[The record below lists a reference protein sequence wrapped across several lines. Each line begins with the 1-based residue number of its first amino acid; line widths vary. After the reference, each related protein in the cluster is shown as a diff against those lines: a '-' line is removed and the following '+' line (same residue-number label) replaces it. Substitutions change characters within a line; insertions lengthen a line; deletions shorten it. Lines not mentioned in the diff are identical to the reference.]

1 MVGKRS
7 AANSTYGSPFPF
19 LPFLLYYLL
28 VQKIRTF
35 IENAPRI
42 AFHERSLRSYV
53 TYEHMSNFLKI
64 LFGSCLGTLLA
75 LGALV
80 FIGISAVAGL
90 ASAGDQK
97 PKVENNTILKLD
109 LTQVP
114 ELTDNIPTGGFT
126 SFELET
132 DPVLGVHD
140 VVRAIEKAK
149 NDDDIKGIYM
159 NSMVQG
165 GGLAKLTQIREA
177 ILDFKASGKFVV
189 TYAPVLD
196 QTAYYLAT
204 AGDEIHLG
212 PLGVVDFRGLGAEV
226 MFYKKMMDKV
236 GVDVD
241 VFYAGKYKSATEP
254 FRRTDMSPENK
265 EQVREFLT
273 GLSDIML
280 ANIAEDRELS
290 EDVVRSHMNS
300 IAGWKGEAAVKGGL
314 IDAISTR
321 TEVDNRLRELVGF
334 DAGDKL
340 KTIELDKYF
349 SARLKKMK
357 ARGNSEVAVL
367 IAEGTIVDG
376 KSENGGIGDKKY
388 VAELERLTEDDDVKA
403 VVLRVN
409 SGGGS
414 ASSSENI
421 WYAAEQLKAAGKPFV
436 VSMGAV
442 AASGGYYIAAGADS
456 IFAEPMTITGSI
468 GVFTIFPQDKGLM
481 EDKLGLTL
489 DTVNIG
495 KHANGFS
502 PFRPLDAEEQAVMK
516 MRTEAIYATFLQRVA
531 DGRGLPLE
539 TVQEIAQGRVYAG
552 NRALELGLVD
562 RIAGLD
568 EAIDAAASLA
578 NLDAEDV
585 SVGHYPRI
593 KPPLEQLIE
602 DLLGEDAA
610 KGFSTAIA
618 KDQLGPENYR
628 YFQMMK
634 EATQSQGA
642 QARMPVLV
650 NF

>member
-1 MVGKRS
+1 
-7 AANSTYGSPFPF
+7 
-19 LPFLLYYLL
+19 
-28 VQKIRTF
+28 
-35 IENAPRI
+35 
-42 AFHERSLRSYV
+42 
-53 TYEHMSNFLKI
+53 MSNFLKI

-75 LGALV
+75 LGALI
-80 FIGISAVAGL
+80 FIGISAVAGI
-90 ASAGDQK
+90 ASSGDQK
-97 PKVENNTILKLD
+97 PEVETNSILKLD
-109 LTQVP
+109 LSQVP
-114 ELTDNIPTGGFT
+114 ELTGNVAMGSFT
-126 SFELET
+126 SFELKT
-132 DPVLGVHD
+132 DQVLGVHD
-140 VVRAIEKAK
+140 VIRAIAKAK
-149 NDDDIKGIYM
+149 DDEDIKGIYM
-159 NSMVQG
+159 NSMMQS
-165 GGLAKLTQIREA
+165 GGLAKLTGIREA
-177 ILDFKASGKFVV
+177 LVDFKSAGKFVL
-189 TYAPVLD
+189 TYAPILD

-204 AGDEIHLG
+204 AGDEIFLG

-236 GVDVD
+236 GVGVD
-241 VFYAGKYKSATEP
+241 IFYAGKYKSATEP
-254 FRRTDMSPENK
+254 FRRTNMSPESK
-265 EQVREFLT
+265 EQVREFMT
-273 GLSDIML
+273 DISDLML
-280 ANIAEDRELS
+280 ANIAEGRNISVAD
-290 EDVVRSHMNS
+290 VRSKMNS
-300 IAGWKGEAAVKGGL
+300 LEGWKGEEAVSGGL
-314 IDAISTR
+314 IDGIKTR
-321 TEVDNRLRELVGF
+321 TEVDARLRELVGF
-334 DAGDKL
+334 EADEKL

-357 ARGNSEVAVL
+357 GRGNNEVAVL

-388 VAELERLTEDDDVKA
+388 VAELERLTKDDDVKA
-403 VVLRVN
+403 VVLRIN

-468 GVFTIFPQDKGLM
+468 GVFSMFPQDKGLM
-481 EDKLGLTL
+481 EDKLGLTI

-502 PFRPLDAEEQAVMK
+502 PFRPLDDEERAVMK

-531 DGRGLPLE
+531 DGRSLPLA

-552 NRALELGLVD
+552 ERALELGLVD
-562 RIAGLD
+562 RLASLD
-568 EAIDAAASLA
+568 EAIAAATSLA
-578 NLDAEDV
+578 NIDADDV

-628 YFQMMK
+628 YFKMMK
-634 EATQSQGA
+634 EVTQSQGA
-642 QARMPVLV
+642 QARMPVMV
-650 NF
+650 RF

>member
-1 MVGKRS
+1 
-7 AANSTYGSPFPF
+7 
-19 LPFLLYYLL
+19 
-28 VQKIRTF
+28 
-35 IENAPRI
+35 
-42 AFHERSLRSYV
+42 
-53 TYEHMSNFLKI
+53 MSNFLKI

-75 LGALV
+75 LGALI
-80 FIGISAVAGL
+80 FIGISAIAGL
-90 ASAGDQK
+90 ASSGEQK
-97 PKVENNTILKLD
+97 PKVENNAILKLD
-109 LTQVP
+109 LSRVP
-114 ELTDNIPTGGFT
+114 ELTDNVPTGGFG
-126 SFELET
+126 SFEFET
-132 DPVLGVHD
+132 DPVLGIHD

-149 NDDDIKGIYM
+149 GDDDIKGIYM

-165 GGLAKLTQIREA
+165 GGLTKLTMVREA
-177 ILDFKASGKFVV
+177 LMDFKTSGKFVIS
-189 TYAPVLD
+189 YAPVYD

-204 AGDEIHLG
+204 AGDEIHMG

-226 MFYKKMMDKV
+226 MFYKKMMDKI

-254 FRRTDMSPENK
+254 FRGTKMSPENR

-273 GLSDIML
+273 DISDLML
-280 ANIAEDRELS
+280 ENIAEGRDLS
-290 EDVVRSHMNS
+290 VSAVRAKMNNLE
-300 IAGWKGEAAVKGGL
+300 GWKGDEAVAGGL
-314 IDAISTR
+314 IDGISTR
-321 TEVDNRLRELVGF
+321 TEVDARLRELVGF

-340 KTIELDKYF
+340 KTIELGKYF

-376 KSENGGIGDKKY
+376 EAENGGIGDEKY

-516 MRTEAIYATFLQRVA
+516 MRTEAIYATFLKRVA

-539 TVQEIAQGRVYAG
+539 TVKEIAQGRVYAG

-562 RIAGLD
+562 RLAGLD
-568 EAIDAAASLA
+568 EAIDAAANLA
-578 NLDAEDV
+578 DLDAEDV

-602 DLLGEDAA
+602 DLLGEEAA
-610 KGFSTAIA
+610 KGFKTAMI
-618 KDQLGPENYR
+618 KDQLGPDNYR

-634 EATQSQGA
+634 EVTQSQGA

>member
-1 MVGKRS
+1 
-7 AANSTYGSPFPF
+7 
-19 LPFLLYYLL
+19 
-28 VQKIRTF
+28 
-35 IENAPRI
+35 
-42 AFHERSLRSYV
+42 
-53 TYEHMSNFLKI
+53 MSNFLKI

-75 LGALV
+75 LGALI
-80 FIGISAVAGL
+80 FIGISAIAGL

-97 PKVENNTILKLD
+97 PTVETNSILKLD

-114 ELTDNIPTGGFT
+114 ELTDNVPSGGFT
-126 SFELET
+126 SFELDT

-149 NDDDIKGIYM
+149 DDDDIKGIYM

-165 GGLAKLTQIREA
+165 GGLAKLTLIREA
-177 ILDFKASGKFVV
+177 LVDFKTSGKFVLS
-189 TYAPVLD
+189 YAPVFD

-204 AGDEIHLG
+204 ASDEIHLG

-254 FRRTDMSPENK
+254 FRRTNMSPENR

-273 GLSDIML
+273 DISDVML
-280 ANIAEDRELS
+280 ANIAEGRDLS
-290 EDVVRSHMNS
+290 EDKVRSHMNN
-300 IAGWKGEAAVKGGL
+300 IAGWKGEEAVTGGL
-314 IDAISTR
+314 IDGIKTR
-321 TEVDNRLRELVGF
+321 TEVDTRLRELVGF

-340 KTIELDKYF
+340 KTIELGKYF

-357 ARGNSEVAVL
+357 ARGDSEVAVL

-502 PFRPLDAEEQAVMK
+502 PFRPLDEEEQAVMK
-516 MRTEAIYATFLQRVA
+516 MRTEAIYATFLERVA
-531 DGRGLPLE
+531 EGRGLPLA
-539 TVQEIAQGRVYAG
+539 TVKEIAQGRVYAG
-552 NRALELGLVD
+552 GRALELGLVD

-578 NLDAEDV
+578 NLDADDV
-585 SVGHYPRI
+585 SVGHYPKI

-602 DLLGEDAA
+602 DLLGEEAA
-610 KGFSTAIA
+610 KGFSTAIM
-618 KDQLGPENYR
+618 KDQLGPDNYR
-628 YFQMMK
+628 YYQMMK
-634 EATQSQGA
+634 EVTQSQGT
-642 QARMPVLV
+642 QARLPVMV

>member
-1 MVGKRS
+1 
-7 AANSTYGSPFPF
+7 
-19 LPFLLYYLL
+19 
-28 VQKIRTF
+28 
-35 IENAPRI
+35 
-42 AFHERSLRSYV
+42 
-53 TYEHMSNFLKI
+53 MSNFLKI

-75 LGALV
+75 LGALI
-80 FIGISAVAGL
+80 FIGISAVAGI
-90 ASAGDQK
+90 ASSGDQK
-97 PKVENNTILKLD
+97 PEVETNSILKLD
-109 LTQVP
+109 LSQVP
-114 ELTDNIPTGGFT
+114 ELTGNVAMGSFT
-126 SFELET
+126 SFELKT
-132 DPVLGVHD
+132 DQVLGVHD
-140 VVRAIEKAK
+140 VIRAIAKAK
-149 NDDDIKGIYM
+149 DDEDIKGIYM
-159 NSMVQG
+159 NSMMQS
-165 GGLAKLTQIREA
+165 GGLAKLTGIREA
-177 ILDFKASGKFVV
+177 LVDFKSAGKFVL
-189 TYAPVLD
+189 TYAPILD

-204 AGDEIHLG
+204 AGDEIFLG

-236 GVDVD
+236 GVGVD
-241 VFYAGKYKSATEP
+241 IFYAGKYKSATEP
-254 FRRTDMSPENK
+254 FRRTNMSPESK
-265 EQVREFLT
+265 EQVREFMT
-273 GLSDIML
+273 DISDLML
-280 ANIAEDRELS
+280 ANIAEGRNISVAD
-290 EDVVRSHMNS
+290 VRSKMNS
-300 IAGWKGEAAVKGGL
+300 LEGWKGEEAVSGGL
-314 IDAISTR
+314 IDGIKTR
-321 TEVDNRLRELVGF
+321 TEVDARLRELVGF
-334 DAGDKL
+334 EADEKL

-357 ARGNSEVAVL
+357 GRGNNEVAVL

-403 VVLRVN
+403 VVLRIN

-468 GVFTIFPQDKGLM
+468 GVFSMFPQDKGLM
-481 EDKLGLTL
+481 EDKLGLTI

-502 PFRPLDAEEQAVMK
+502 PFRPLDDEERAVMK

-531 DGRGLPLE
+531 DGRSLPLA

-552 NRALELGLVD
+552 ERALELGLVD
-562 RIAGLD
+562 RLASLD
-568 EAIDAAASLA
+568 EAIAAATSLA
-578 NLDAEDV
+578 NIDADDV

-628 YFQMMK
+628 YFKMMK
-634 EATQSQGA
+634 EVTQSQGA
-642 QARMPVLV
+642 QARMPVMV
-650 NF
+650 RF

>member
-1 MVGKRS
+1 
-7 AANSTYGSPFPF
+7 
-19 LPFLLYYLL
+19 
-28 VQKIRTF
+28 
-35 IENAPRI
+35 
-42 AFHERSLRSYV
+42 
-53 TYEHMSNFLKI
+53 MSNFLKI

-75 LGALV
+75 LGALA
-80 FIGISAVAGL
+80 FIGISAIAGI

-97 PKVENNTILKLD
+97 PKVETNSILKLD

-114 ELTDNIPTGGFT
+114 ELTDNVATAGFT
-126 SFELET
+126 SFELNT
-132 DPVLGVHD
+132 GPILGVHD

-149 NDDDIKGIYM
+149 GDDDVKGIYM

-165 GGLAKLTQIREA
+165 GGLTKLTQIREA
-177 ILDFKASGKFVV
+177 LIDFKTSGKFVL

-204 AGDEIHLG
+204 AGDEIYLG

-254 FRRTDMSPENK
+254 FRRTNMSPENK

-273 GLSDIML
+273 DISDLML
-280 ANIAEDRELS
+280 ANIAAGRNLS
-290 EDVVRSHMNS
+290 IADVRSKMNNLE
-300 IAGWKGEAAVKGGL
+300 GWKGEEAVSGGL
-314 IDAISTR
+314 IDGIKTR
-321 TEVDNRLRELVGF
+321 TEVDARLHELVGF
-334 DAGDKL
+334 DADEKL
-340 KTIELDKYF
+340 KTIELSKYF

-357 ARGNSEVAVL
+357 ARGDNEVAVL

-456 IFAEPMTITGSI
+456 IFAEPMTVTGSI

-481 EDKLGLTL
+481 EDKLGLTI

-502 PFRPLDAEEQAVMK
+502 PFRPLAAEETAVLK
-516 MRTEAIYATFLQRVA
+516 MRTEAIYSTFLDRVA
-531 DGRGLPLE
+531 TGRNLPLA
-539 TVQEIAQGRVYAG
+539 TVKEIAQGRVYAAE
-552 NRALELGLVD
+552 RALELGLVD
-562 RIAGLD
+562 RLAGLD
-568 EAIDAAASLA
+568 EAIAAASTLA
-578 NLDAEDV
+578 YLDKDEV

-628 YFQMMK
+628 LFKTMK
-634 EATQSQGA
+634 EVTQSQGA
-642 QARMPVLV
+642 QARMPVV
-650 NF
+650 VKF

>member
-1 MVGKRS
+1 
-7 AANSTYGSPFPF
+7 
-19 LPFLLYYLL
+19 
-28 VQKIRTF
+28 
-35 IENAPRI
+35 
-42 AFHERSLRSYV
+42 
-53 TYEHMSNFLKI
+53 MSNFLKI

-75 LGALV
+75 LGALI

-90 ASAGDQK
+90 ASSGEQK
-97 PKVENNTILKLD
+97 PKVETNSILKLE
-109 LTQVP
+109 LSQVP
-114 ELTDNIPTGGFT
+114 ELTDNVPTGGFT
-126 SFELET
+126 SFELDT

-140 VVRAIEKAK
+140 IIRAIEKAK
-149 NDDDIKGIYM
+149 DDDDIKGIYM

-165 GGLAKLTQIREA
+165 GGLAKLTGIREA
-177 ILDFKASGKFVV
+177 LVDFKASGKFVL

-204 AGDEIHLG
+204 AGDEIFLG

-226 MFYKKMMDKV
+226 MFYKKMMDKIGV
-236 GVDVD
+236 GVDI
-241 VFYAGKYKSATEP
+241 FYAGKYKSATEP
-254 FRRTDMSPENK
+254 FRRTNMSPENK

-273 GLSDIML
+273 DISDLML
-280 ANIAEDRELS
+280 ANIAEGRNIS
-290 EDVVRSHMNS
+290 EADVRNRMNS
-300 IAGWKGEAAVKGGL
+300 LAGWKGEEAVSSGL
-314 IDAISTR
+314 IDGIKTR
-321 TEVDNRLRELVGF
+321 SEVDARLRELVGF

-340 KTIELDKYF
+340 KTVEVGKYF

-468 GVFTIFPQDKGLM
+468 GVFSMFPQDKGLM
-481 EDKLGLTL
+481 EDKLGLTI

-502 PFRPLDAEEQAVMK
+502 PFRPLDEEEKAVMK
-516 MRTEAIYATFLQRVA
+516 MRTESIYATFLQRVA
-531 DGRGLPLE
+531 DGRGLPLA
-539 TVQEIAQGRVYAG
+539 TVKEIAQGRVYAG
-552 NRALELGLVD
+552 ERALELGLVD
-562 RIAGLD
+562 RLAGLD
-568 EAIDAAASLA
+568 EAIAAATTLA
-578 NLDAEDV
+578 NLDADDV

-628 YFQMMK
+628 YFKMMK
-634 EATQSQGA
+634 EVAQSQGA
-642 QARMPVLV
+642 QARMPVMV
-650 NF
+650 KF

>member
-1 MVGKRS
+1 
-7 AANSTYGSPFPF
+7 
-19 LPFLLYYLL
+19 
-28 VQKIRTF
+28 
-35 IENAPRI
+35 
-42 AFHERSLRSYV
+42 
-53 TYEHMSNFLKI
+53 MSNFLKI

-75 LGALV
+75 LGALI
-80 FIGISAVAGL
+80 FIGISAVAGI
-90 ASAGDQK
+90 ASSGDQK
-97 PKVENNTILKLD
+97 PEVETNSILKLD
-109 LTQVP
+109 LSQVP
-114 ELTDNIPTGGFT
+114 ELTGNVAMGSFT
-126 SFELET
+126 SFELKT
-132 DPVLGVHD
+132 DQVLGVHD
-140 VVRAIEKAK
+140 VIRAIAKAK
-149 NDDDIKGIYM
+149 DDEDIKGIYM
-159 NSMVQG
+159 NSMMQS
-165 GGLAKLTQIREA
+165 GGLAKLTGIREA
-177 ILDFKASGKFVV
+177 LVDFKSAGKFVL
-189 TYAPVLD
+189 TYAPILD

-204 AGDEIHLG
+204 AGDEIFLG

-236 GVDVD
+236 GVGVD
-241 VFYAGKYKSATEP
+241 IFYAGKYKSATEP
-254 FRRTDMSPENK
+254 FRRTNMSPESK
-265 EQVREFLT
+265 EQVREFMT
-273 GLSDIML
+273 DISDLML
-280 ANIAEDRELS
+280 ANIAEGRNISVAD
-290 EDVVRSHMNS
+290 VRSKMNS
-300 IAGWKGEAAVKGGL
+300 LEGWKGEEAVSGGL
-314 IDAISTR
+314 IDGIKTR
-321 TEVDNRLRELVGF
+321 TEVDARLRELVGF
-334 DAGDKL
+334 EADEKL

-357 ARGNSEVAVL
+357 GRGNNEVAVL

-388 VAELERLTEDDDVKA
+388 VAELERLTKDDDVKA
-403 VVLRVN
+403 VVLRIN

-468 GVFTIFPQDKGLM
+468 GVFSMFPQDKGLM
-481 EDKLGLTL
+481 EDKLGLTI

-502 PFRPLDAEEQAVMK
+502 PFRPLDDEERAVMK

-531 DGRGLPLE
+531 DGRSLPLA

-552 NRALELGLVD
+552 ERALELGLVD
-562 RIAGLD
+562 RLASLD
-568 EAIDAAASLA
+568 EAIAAATSLA
-578 NLDAEDV
+578 NIDADDV

-602 DLLGEDAA
+602 DFLGEDAA

-628 YFQMMK
+628 YFKMMK
-634 EATQSQGA
+634 EVTQSQGA
-642 QARMPVLV
+642 QARMPVMV
-650 NF
+650 RF

>member
-1 MVGKRS
+1 
-7 AANSTYGSPFPF
+7 
-19 LPFLLYYLL
+19 
-28 VQKIRTF
+28 
-35 IENAPRI
+35 
-42 AFHERSLRSYV
+42 
-53 TYEHMSNFLKI
+53 MSNFLKI

-75 LGALV
+75 LGALI
-80 FIGISAVAGL
+80 FIGISAVAGI
-90 ASAGDQK
+90 ASSGDQK
-97 PKVENNTILKLD
+97 PEVETNSILKLD
-109 LTQVP
+109 LSQVP
-114 ELTDNIPTGGFT
+114 ELTGNVAMGSFT
-126 SFELET
+126 SFELKT
-132 DPVLGVHD
+132 DQVLGVHD
-140 VVRAIEKAK
+140 VIRAIAKAK
-149 NDDDIKGIYM
+149 DDEDIKGIYM
-159 NSMVQG
+159 NSMMQS
-165 GGLAKLTQIREA
+165 GGLAKLTGIREA
-177 ILDFKASGKFVV
+177 LVDFKSAGKFVL
-189 TYAPVLD
+189 TYAPILD

-204 AGDEIHLG
+204 AGDEIFLG

-236 GVDVD
+236 GVGVD
-241 VFYAGKYKSATEP
+241 IFYAGKYKSATEP
-254 FRRTDMSPENK
+254 FRRTNMSPESK
-265 EQVREFLT
+265 EQVREFMT
-273 GLSDIML
+273 DISDLML
-280 ANIAEDRELS
+280 ANIAEGRNISVAD
-290 EDVVRSHMNS
+290 VRSKMNS
-300 IAGWKGEAAVKGGL
+300 LEGWKGEEAVSGGL
-314 IDAISTR
+314 IDGIKTR
-321 TEVDNRLRELVGF
+321 TEVDARLRELVGF
-334 DAGDKL
+334 EADEKL

-357 ARGNSEVAVL
+357 GRGNNEVAVL

-403 VVLRVN
+403 VVLRIN

-468 GVFTIFPQDKGLM
+468 GVFSMFPQDKGLM
-481 EDKLGLTL
+481 EDKLGLTI

-502 PFRPLDAEEQAVMK
+502 PFRPLDDEERAVMK

-531 DGRGLPLE
+531 DGRSLPLA

-552 NRALELGLVD
+552 ERALELGLVD
-562 RIAGLD
+562 RLASLD
-568 EAIDAAASLA
+568 EAIAAATSLA
-578 NLDAEDV
+578 NIDADDV

-602 DLLGEDAA
+602 DFLGEDAA

-628 YFQMMK
+628 YFKMMK
-634 EATQSQGA
+634 EVTQSQGA
-642 QARMPVLV
+642 QARMPVMV
-650 NF
+650 RF

>member
-1 MVGKRS
+1 
-7 AANSTYGSPFPF
+7 
-19 LPFLLYYLL
+19 
-28 VQKIRTF
+28 
-35 IENAPRI
+35 
-42 AFHERSLRSYV
+42 
-53 TYEHMSNFLKI
+53 MSNFLKI

-75 LGALV
+75 LGALF

-90 ASAGDQK
+90 ASAGEQK
-97 PKVENNTILKLD
+97 PKVEANSILKID
-109 LTQVP
+109 LGQVP
-114 ELTDNIPTGGFT
+114 ELTDNVPAGGFT

-132 DPVLGVHD
+132 DPVLGIHD

-149 NDDDIKGIYM
+149 DDDDIKGIYM
-159 NSMVQG
+159 NSMTQG
-165 GGLAKLTQIREA
+165 GGLTKLTMVREA
-177 ILDFKASGKFVV
+177 LLDFKESGKFVLS
-189 TYAPVLD
+189 YAPVYE
-196 QTAYYLAT
+196 QNAYYLAT
-204 AGDEIHLG
+204 AGDEIHIG

-273 GLSDIML
+273 DISDQML
-280 ANIAEDRELS
+280 ANIAEGRNL
-290 EDVVRSHMNS
+290 S
-300 IAGWKGEAAVKGGL
+300 IADVRGKMNNIEGWKGEEAVTGGL
-314 IDAISTR
+314 IDGIKTR
-321 TEVDNRLRELVGF
+321 SEVDARLRELVGF

-340 KTIELDKYF
+340 KTIGLGKYF

-357 ARGNSEVAVL
+357 GRGKSEVAVL

-516 MRTEAIYATFLQRVA
+516 MRTESIYATFLQRVA
-531 DGRGLPLE
+531 DGRDLPLE
-539 TVQEIAQGRVYAG
+539 TVKEIAQGRVYAG
-552 NRALELGLVD
+552 GRALELGLVD
-562 RIAGLD
+562 RLAGLD
-568 EAIDAAASLA
+568 EAIDAAANLA
-578 NLDAEDV
+578 DLNADEV

-610 KGFSTAIA
+610 KGFQTAFV
-618 KDQLGPENYR
+618 KDQLGPDNYR
-628 YFQMMK
+628 YYQMMK
-634 EATQSQGA
+634 EVTQSQGA
-642 QARMPVLV
+642 QARMPVMV

>member
-1 MVGKRS
+1 
-7 AANSTYGSPFPF
+7 
-19 LPFLLYYLL
+19 
-28 VQKIRTF
+28 
-35 IENAPRI
+35 
-42 AFHERSLRSYV
+42 
-53 TYEHMSNFLKI
+53 MSNFLKI

-75 LGALV
+75 LGALI

-90 ASAGDQK
+90 ASAGEQK
-97 PKVENNTILKLD
+97 PKVETNSILKLD
-109 LTQVP
+109 LSQVP
-114 ELTDNIPTGGFT
+114 ELTDNVASGGMT
-126 SFELET
+126 SFKLET

-140 VVRAIEKAK
+140 VIRAIEKAK

-165 GGLAKLTQIREA
+165 GGLAKLTGIREA
-177 ILDFKASGKFVV
+177 LVDFKSSGKFVL

-204 AGDEIHLG
+204 AGDEIFLG

-236 GVDVD
+236 GVGVEI
-241 VFYAGKYKSATEP
+241 FYAGKYKSATEP
-254 FRRTDMSPENK
+254 FRRTGMSPENK
-265 EQVREFLT
+265 EQVREFMT
-273 GLSDIML
+273 DISDLML
-280 ANIAEDRELS
+280 ANIAEGRNIS
-290 EDVVRSHMNS
+290 EADVRSNMNS
-300 IAGWKGEAAVKGGL
+300 IAGWKGEEAVSRGL
-314 IDAISTR
+314 IDGIKTR
-321 TEVDNRLRELVGF
+321 SEVDARLRELVGF
-334 DAGDKL
+334 EAGDKL
-340 KTIELDKYF
+340 KTIKLGKYF

-357 ARGNSEVAVL
+357 GRGSSEVAVL

-388 VAELERLTEDDDVKA
+388 AAELERLTEDDDVKA

-468 GVFTIFPQDKGLM
+468 GVFSMFPQDKGLM
-481 EDKLGLTL
+481 EDKLGITI

-502 PFRPLDAEEQAVMK
+502 PFRPLDEEERAVMK

-531 DGRGLPLE
+531 DGRGLPLA
-539 TVQEIAQGRVYAG
+539 TVKEIAQGRVYAG
-552 NRALELGLVD
+552 ERALELGLVD
-562 RIAGLD
+562 RLAGLD
-568 EAIDAAASLA
+568 EAIAAATSLA
-578 NLDAEDV
+578 NLDADDV
-585 SVGHYPRI
+585 SVGHYPKI

-602 DLLGEDAA
+602 ELLGEDVA

-628 YFQMMK
+628 YFKMMK
-634 EATQSQGA
+634 EVAQSQGA
-642 QARMPVLV
+642 QARMPVMV
-650 NF
+650 KF

>member
-1 MVGKRS
+1 
-7 AANSTYGSPFPF
+7 
-19 LPFLLYYLL
+19 
-28 VQKIRTF
+28 
-35 IENAPRI
+35 
-42 AFHERSLRSYV
+42 
-53 TYEHMSNFLKI
+53 MSNFLKI

-75 LGALV
+75 LGALI
-80 FIGISAVAGL
+80 FIGISAVAGI
-90 ASAGDQK
+90 ASSGDQK
-97 PKVENNTILKLD
+97 PEVETNSILKLD
-109 LTQVP
+109 LSQVP
-114 ELTDNIPTGGFT
+114 ELTGNVAMGSFT
-126 SFELET
+126 SFELKT
-132 DPVLGVHD
+132 DQVLGVHD
-140 VVRAIEKAK
+140 VIRAIAKAK
-149 NDDDIKGIYM
+149 DDEDIKGIYM
-159 NSMVQG
+159 NSMMQS
-165 GGLAKLTQIREA
+165 GGLAKLTGIREA
-177 ILDFKASGKFVV
+177 LVDFKSAGKFVL
-189 TYAPVLD
+189 TYAPILD

-204 AGDEIHLG
+204 AGDEIFLG

-236 GVDVD
+236 GVGVD
-241 VFYAGKYKSATEP
+241 IFYAGKYKSATEP
-254 FRRTDMSPENK
+254 FRRTNMSPESK
-265 EQVREFLT
+265 EQVREFMT
-273 GLSDIML
+273 DISDLML
-280 ANIAEDRELS
+280 ANIAEGRNISVAD
-290 EDVVRSHMNS
+290 VRSKMNS
-300 IAGWKGEAAVKGGL
+300 LEGWKGEEAVSGGL
-314 IDAISTR
+314 IDGIKTR
-321 TEVDNRLRELVGF
+321 TEVDARLRELVGF
-334 DAGDKL
+334 EADEKL

-357 ARGNSEVAVL
+357 GRGNNEVAVL

-403 VVLRVN
+403 VVLRIN

-468 GVFTIFPQDKGLM
+468 GVFSMFPQDKGLM
-481 EDKLGLTL
+481 EDKLGLTI

-502 PFRPLDAEEQAVMK
+502 PFRPLDDEERAVMK

-531 DGRGLPLE
+531 DGRSLPLAI
-539 TVQEIAQGRVYAG
+539 VQEIAQGRVYAG
-552 NRALELGLVD
+552 ERALELGLVD
-562 RIAGLD
+562 RLASLD
-568 EAIDAAASLA
+568 EAIAAATSLA
-578 NLDAEDV
+578 NIDADDV

-628 YFQMMK
+628 YFKMMK
-634 EATQSQGA
+634 EVTQSQGA
-642 QARMPVLV
+642 QARMPVMV
-650 NF
+650 RF

>member
-1 MVGKRS
+1 
-7 AANSTYGSPFPF
+7 
-19 LPFLLYYLL
+19 
-28 VQKIRTF
+28 
-35 IENAPRI
+35 
-42 AFHERSLRSYV
+42 
-53 TYEHMSNFLKI
+53 MSNFLKI

-75 LGALV
+75 LGALI
-80 FIGISAVAGL
+80 FIGISAIAGL
-90 ASAGDQK
+90 ASSGEQK
-97 PKVENNTILKLD
+97 PKVENNAILKLD
-109 LTQVP
+109 LSRVP
-114 ELTDNIPTGGFT
+114 ELTDNVPTGGFG
-126 SFELET
+126 SFEFET
-132 DPVLGVHD
+132 DPVLGIHD

-149 NDDDIKGIYM
+149 GDDDIKGIYM

-165 GGLAKLTQIREA
+165 GGLTKLTMVREA
-177 ILDFKASGKFVV
+177 LMDFKTSGKFVIS
-189 TYAPVLD
+189 YAPVYD

-204 AGDEIHLG
+204 AGDEIHMG

-226 MFYKKMMDKV
+226 MFYKKMMDKI

-254 FRRTDMSPENK
+254 FRGTKMSPENR

-273 GLSDIML
+273 DISDLML
-280 ANIAEDRELS
+280 ENIAEGRDLS
-290 EDVVRSHMNS
+290 VSAVRAKMNNLE
-300 IAGWKGEAAVKGGL
+300 GWKGDEAVAGGL
-314 IDAISTR
+314 IDGISTR
-321 TEVDNRLRELVGF
+321 TEVDARLRELVGF

-340 KTIELDKYF
+340 KTIELGKYF

-376 KSENGGIGDKKY
+376 EAENGGIGDEKY

-442 AASGGYYIAAGADS
+442 AASGGYYIAA
-456 IFAEPMTITGSI
+456 
-468 GVFTIFPQDKGLM
+468 
-481 EDKLGLTL
+481 

-516 MRTEAIYATFLQRVA
+516 MRTEAIYATFLKRVA

-539 TVQEIAQGRVYAG
+539 TVKEIAQGRVYAG

-562 RIAGLD
+562 RLAGLD
-568 EAIDAAASLA
+568 EAIDAAANLA
-578 NLDAEDV
+578 DLDAEDV

-602 DLLGEDAA
+602 DLLGEEAA
-610 KGFSTAIA
+610 KGFKTAMI
-618 KDQLGPENYR
+618 KDQLGPDNYR

-634 EATQSQGA
+634 EVTQSQGA